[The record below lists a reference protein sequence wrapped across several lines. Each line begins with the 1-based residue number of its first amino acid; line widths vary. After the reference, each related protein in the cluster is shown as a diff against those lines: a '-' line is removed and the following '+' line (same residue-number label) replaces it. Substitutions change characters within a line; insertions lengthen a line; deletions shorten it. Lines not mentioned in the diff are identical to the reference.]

1 MHWKLTTAG
10 VALAL
15 AVAAIGASGVLAG
28 DTDQGPGQDP
38 TDIDVQA
45 LHAHRVSG
53 PASASELGKV
63 AGRPAKP
70 NSKKLK
76 PSKPQ
81 LIYLETDPL
90 TLPPGPTG
98 QVVEACPGSAKAIN
112 GYYFAQNV
120 TNGFGLVN
128 EGDSPAGLRRWSFYL
143 KNETTAP
150 ISNVT
155 FGMICIKGVR

>member
-1 MHWKLTTAG
+1 MQWKLTTAG
-10 VALAL
+10 VVFALAI
-15 AVAAIGASGVLAG
+15 AAIGASGVLAG

-38 TDIDVQA
+38 GDVDVHAVQ
-45 LHAHRVSG
+45 AHRVNG
-53 PASASELGKV
+53 PASPSRLGRVAS
-63 AGRPAKP
+63 RPP
-70 NSKKLK
+70 K
-76 PSKPQ
+76 PSTKKPQ

-98 QVVEACPGSAKAIN
+98 QVVEVCPGSAKAIN
-112 GYYFAQNV
+112 GYYFAKDV
-120 TNGFGLVN
+120 TTGFGLVD

-150 ISNVT
+150 IANVT

>member
-15 AVAAIGASGVLAG
+15 TVAAIGASGVFAG

-38 TDIDVQA
+38 SDIDVQVV
-45 LHAHRVSG
+45 HAQRVSG
-53 PASASELGKV
+53 PASASGLGRV
-63 AGRPAKP
+63 ASRPSKPLAK
-70 NSKKLK
+70 
-76 PSKPQ
+76 KPQ

-98 QVVEACPGSAKAIN
+98 QVVEVCPGTARAIN
-112 GYYFAQNV
+112 GYYFAKGV
-120 TNGFGLVN
+120 TSGFGLVD

>member
-1 MHWKLTTAG
+1 MHWKLTAG
-10 VALAL
+10 VTLAL

-28 DTDQGPGQDP
+28 DTDEGPGQDP
-38 TDIDVQA
+38 SDVDVQA
-45 LHAHRVSG
+45 IHAHRVSG
-53 PASASELGKV
+53 PAAAGLGRV
-63 AGRPAKP
+63 AARPAKP
-70 NSKKLK
+70 S
-76 PSKPQ
+76 STKPQ

-98 QVVEACPGSAKAIN
+98 QVVEVCPGSAKAIN
-112 GYYFAQNV
+112 RYYSATDV
-120 TNGFGLVN
+120 TTGFGLVN

-143 KNETTAP
+143 KNETAAP

>member
-10 VALAL
+10 VVLAL
-15 AVAAIGASGVLAG
+15 TVAAIGASGVLAG

-38 TDIDVQA
+38 SDVDVQA
-45 LHAHRVSG
+45 LQAKRVTG
-53 PASASELGKV
+53 PASASGLGRV
-63 AGRPAKP
+63 ASRPAHP
-70 NSKKLK
+70 TSK
-76 PSKPQ
+76 KPQ
-81 LIYLETDPL
+81 LIYLETDPI

-98 QVVEACPGSAKAIN
+98 QVVEVCPGTARAIN
-112 GYYFAQNV
+112 GYFFAKNV
-120 TNGFGLVN
+120 TTGFGLVD

-155 FGMICIKGVR
+155 FGMICVKGVR

>member
-38 TDIDVQA
+38 GDVDVQA
-45 LHAHRVSG
+45 VHAKRVSG
-53 PASASELGKV
+53 PASASGLGRV
-63 AGRPAKP
+63 ASPPAKP
-70 NSKKLK
+70 ATNK
-76 PSKPQ
+76 PH

-98 QVVEACPGSAKAIN
+98 QVVEVCPGSSRAIN
-112 GYYFAQNV
+112 GYYFAKDV

>member
-15 AVAAIGASGVLAG
+15 AVAAIGASGVFAG
-28 DTDQGPGQDP
+28 DTDEGPGQDLG
-38 TDIDVQA
+38 DVDVQA
-45 LHAHRVSG
+45 VHAHRVSG
-53 PASASELGKV
+53 PASASAVGRV
-63 AGRPAKP
+63 ASRPSKP
-70 NSKKLK
+70 TST
-76 PSKPQ
+76 KPQ

-98 QVVEACPGSAKAIN
+98 QVVEVCPGSAKAIN
-112 GYYFAQNV
+112 GYYFAKDV
-120 TNGFGLVN
+120 TTGFGLVD

-143 KNETTAP
+143 NNETPAP